1 MLRYAVVVQDSFEPA
16 DGLLDPLLLISRDRA
31 GMILKLQDGS
41 PDPCLELCKRCWKK
55 ASHWKLSIAAC
66 GSD

>member
-1 MLRYAVVVQDSFEPA
+1 MQDSFEPT
-16 DGLLDPLLLISRDRA
+16 DSFLDPLSLINRDHA

-41 PDPCLELCKRCWKK
+41 PNPCLELCKRYWKK

-66 GSD
+66 GPA